1 MTNAVDETT
10 RGRGGYV
17 AGQAGNEGSA
27 PSMEEG
33 RGTDGQAASPGIG
46 QAETGAV
53 EAAGGTGPQ
62 EAPDRA
68 GSGPRQESRI
78 VRELKDQ
85 RRKKREA
92 QAAAAYWKG
101 VADGRMGPQAGVPPR
116 GGAASPDPTAFES
129 LDDYEDALS
138 GYPDD
143 EAEGGPA
150 GSTLLDRAATALSDG
165 YPSAAPVD
173 ALLLPPPGA
182 PETDRAFSARI
193 AEAAAGEFPEIG
205 DIVNDVTLHV
215 SGPMAAVIKASEE
228 APALLRYLAAH
239 RDEAR
244 RIYDL
249 APTMILPDGRQ
260 VQGGNPLAAAA
271 ELGRIA
277 SRLSAGKEQPHTRR
291 VSSAPEPVVPVGG
304 GSGTIEAD
312 DERVPIEE
320 FVRRRNEA
328 QYSHSRKRR

>member
-1 MTNAVDETT
+1 MTNTVDETT
-10 RGRGGYV
+10 RGQGGYLP
-17 AGQAGNEGSA
+17 GRAGNEGSA

-33 RGTDGQAASPGIG
+33 NGTDGQAAASAIG
-46 QAETGAV
+46 QADSQAV
-53 EAAGGTGPQ
+53 ETAAGAGSQ

-68 GSGPRQESRI
+68 GSGQRQESKI

-85 RRKKREA
+85 RKKKREA

-101 VADGRMGPQAGVPPR
+101 VADGRMGAPTVAPHAP
-116 GGAASPDPTAFES
+116 AYASPDPTAFES

-150 GSTLLDRAATALSDG
+150 GSTLLDRAATALPG
-165 YPSAAPVD
+165 AYPQPSAAPVD

-193 AEAAAGEFPEIG
+193 AEAAAGGFPEIG

-228 APALLRYLAAH
+228 GARAPAILSCAQGRGEAH
-239 RDEAR
+239 IRSR
-244 RIYDL
+244 
-249 APTMILPDGRQ
+249 PDDDTAGRQ
-260 VQGGNPLAAAA
+260 A
-271 ELGRIA
+271 GRRGATRWRPRWSWAGSHRACPQERNNHIRGA
-277 SRLSAGKEQPHTRR
+277 SLPHPSLSFR
-291 VSSAPEPVVPVGG
+291 
-304 GSGTIEAD
+304 
-312 DERVPIEE
+312 
-320 FVRRRNEA
+320 
-328 QYSHSRKRR
+328 

>member
-1 MTNAVDETT
+1 M
-10 RGRGGYV
+10 
-17 AGQAGNEGSA
+17 
-27 PSMEEG
+27 
-33 RGTDGQAASPGIG
+33 
-46 QAETGAV
+46 
-53 EAAGGTGPQ
+53 
-62 EAPDRA
+62 
-68 GSGPRQESRI
+68 
-78 VRELKDQ
+78 L
-85 RRKKREA
+85 
-92 QAAAAYWKG
+92 
-101 VADGRMGPQAGVPPR
+101 
-116 GGAASPDPTAFES
+116 PDPTAFES

-143 EAEGGPA
+143 GAEGEPA
-150 GSTLLDRAATALSDG
+150 GSTLLDRAATALPDA
-165 YPSAAPVD
+165 YPQPSAAPVD

-260 VQGGNPLAAAA
+260 VQGGNPLAAAV

-277 SRLSAGKEQPHTRR
+277 SRLSAGKGQPHTRR

-304 GSGTIEAD
+304 GSGAIEAD